1 MGLCMS
7 EFQLTR
13 DYLAS
18 RDVESDRASLTQRI
32 ESYRHLEPSNKLP
45 LIIRNGEGAVAAAES
60 CVPEVTAGELT
71 SAALR
76 TAVAEH
82 GGLIVRNM
90 FTETEIDTLKHAID
104 EVLEVFGLPRKQRA
118 KLATPYFNPPGNMAS
133 IMPGKE
139 EELASL
145 RYFNRAGGAAMCAEA
160 PCVAEALLQ
169 LYEKHNLKSL
179 ITGYLGEPPC
189 LSVKKWV
196 LRRSTLPIEEA
207 GWHQDGAFMGTD
219 INTIN
224 MWIPLTECG
233 GKTGAP
239 GMDVVPTR
247 LYKIASAEGA
257 TFDWSVSDTLVQSGA
272 FSSLPIAPVFNA
284 GDAFFF
290 DHLYLHRTQSC
301 EEFSK
306 VRYAVETWF
315 FGATTFPKSQIP
327 LAW

>member
-1 MGLCMS
+1 MS
-7 EFQLTR
+7 EFQLTQER
-13 DYLAS
+13 LEA
-18 RDVESDRASLTQRI
+18 RDVALDQASLTQRI
-32 ESYRHLEPSNKLP
+32 EDYRHLEPSNGCP
-45 LIIRNGEGAVAAAES
+45 LIVREGEGLSAASEP
-60 CVPEVTAGELT
+60 CVPEVTAEELT
-71 SAALR
+71 AAGMRSAI
-76 TAVAEH
+76 AEH

-90 FTETEIDTLKHAID
+90 FTELEVDTLKHAID

-118 KLATPYFNPPGNMAS
+118 KLATPYFNPPENMAS
-133 IMPGKE
+133 IMPQKE

-169 LYEKHNLKSL
+169 LYEKYDLKKL
-179 ITGYLGEPPC
+179 VGEYLGEPPC

-196 LRRSTLPIEEA
+196 LRRSTLPIQEA

-219 INTIN
+219 INSIN
-224 MWIPLTECG
+224 LWIPLSECG

-239 GMDVVPTR
+239 GMDVVPQR
-247 LYKIASAEGA
+247 LYEVASADGA
-257 TFDWSVSDTLVQSGA
+257 TFDWSVSDSLVQSGA
-272 FSSLPIAPVFNA
+272 FNGLPIAPEFNA

-290 DHLYLHRTQSC
+290 DHLYLHRTQSS

-315 FGATTFPKSQIP
+315 FGATTFPKDQIP
-327 LAW
+327 IAW